1 MDPVVV
7 DPFDPGTEQ
16 PVQLLKSPCAAASVE
31 LHQELLADS
40 AEDPLDLAATLRLA
54 WLGVGQ
60 ANPEHGQA
68 ALQLAGDERRAVVDV
83 QDTGQPAGGEPGAQ
97 RGLQPQ
103 GVFGVGPAIADQG
116 AGVVVDSGK
125 QIRLAAGHHGA
136 VQRISGPQL
145 VGGLGLEP
153 AERA

>member
-7 DPFDPGTEQ
+7 DPFDPGAEQ
-16 PVQLLKSPCAAASVE
+16 PVQLLQILGAAASVE

-54 WLGVGQ
+54 RLGVGQ

-68 ALQLAGDERRAVVDV
+68 AFQLAGDERRAVVDI
-83 QDTGQPAGGEPGAQ
+83 QDTGQPAGGEPLAQ
-97 RGLQPQ
+97 RGLQAQ
-103 GVFGVGPAIADQG
+103 GVFGVRPAVADQG
-116 AGVVVDSGK
+116 AGVVVDGGE
-125 QIRLAAGHHGA
+125 QVGLATGHRRA

-145 VGGLGLEP
+145 VGRLGLEA
-153 AERA
+153 AEGA